1 MSAPDTS
8 AAQRAH
14 AMEPARS
21 EILGMV
27 QGLTRDT

>member
-1 MSAPDTS
+1 V
-8 AAQRAH
+8 AAQPTP